1 VSSIHDYIIVGAG
14 SAGCVLANRLSE
26 DPAVRVLLL
35 EAGGSDRSLKI
46 KIPAAFPQQF
56 HTKLD
61 WDYATEPEPHVD
73 GRSLYIPRG
82 KALGGSSSMNAM
94 LYVRGRPLDYDG
106 WEAQGAPGWGYS
118 DVLPYFKRAEDNVR
132 GASEYHGAGGPLHV
146 AEQRSPRPLSKRLLA
161 ASEAAGIP
169 RIADYNG
176 PEQDGAS
183 MFQVT
188 QKNGQRFSAADAY
201 LHPALTRP
209 NLEVRTGVT
218 VLGVELEGDRA
229 VGVRLRKGRGGIE
242 LVRAEREVLLSA
254 GAIGSPQ
261 LLLLSGIGAPEEL
274 RAAGVQVTH
283 ELPGVG
289 RNLQDHPFLTVL
301 WEVSDTDT
309 LYGADKPKPLAEWL
323 LRKSGKLSSTVA
335 EVVAFTRTRG
345 GLPAADIQ
353 FHMGAAYYE
362 DHGAETYEG
371 HCMVIAP
378 VLVSPKARGQVWL
391 RSADPT
397 ANPRIITNTLSEPD
411 DVESLLAGTRLAR
424 EIAAC
429 SPLKEIVVSELK
441 PGPAAVEREELEAD
455 LRRRLM
461 LIYHPVGTARMSDT
475 HPDAVVD
482 SQLRVHGLHG
492 LRVIDASIM
501 PTIPGGNTNAPT
513 IMVAERGADLIRS
526 QPPAAS
532 TSAAPSGLISGS
544 DSTSTGA

>member
-1 VSSIHDYIIVGAG
+1 MHDYVIVGAG

-26 DPAVRVLLL
+26 DPSVSVLLL
-35 EAGGSDRSLKI
+35 EAGGRDRSPNI
-46 KIPAAFPQQF
+46 KIPAAFPNQF

-61 WDYATEPEPHVD
+61 WDFETEPEPHVD
-73 GRSLYIPRG
+73 GRSLFVPRG

-94 LYVRGRPLDYDG
+94 LYVRGRPLDYDT
-106 WEAQGAPGWGYS
+106 WEAQGAPGWGYR
-118 DVLPYFKRAEDNVR
+118 DVLPYFIKSEDNVR
-132 GASEYHGAGGPLHV
+132 GASEFHGAGGPLRV
-146 AEQRSPRPLSKRLLA
+146 SEQRSPRPLNERLLR

-188 QKNGQRFSAADAY
+188 QRDGKRFSAADAF
-201 LHPALTRP
+201 LRPALGRP
-209 NLEVRTGVT
+209 NLEVRTKVT

-229 VGVRLRKGRGGIE
+229 VGVRLRKGRRGE
-242 LVRAEREVLLSA
+242 EVVRAGSEVLLSA
-254 GAIGSPQ
+254 GAINSPQ
-261 LLLLSGIGAPEEL
+261 LLLLSGIGAADEL
-274 RAAGVQVTH
+274 RSAGVQPRH

-289 RNLQDHPFLTVL
+289 RNLQDHPFLTAI
-301 WEVSDTDT
+301 WEVSDQQT

-323 LRKSGKLSSTVA
+323 LRKSGKLTSTVA

-353 FHMGAAYYE
+353 YHMGAAYFE
-362 DHGAETYEG
+362 DHGAETYDG

-391 RSADPT
+391 RSADPM
-397 ANPRIITNTLSEPD
+397 AKPRILTNSLSEPQ
-411 DVESLLAGTRLAR
+411 DVESMLAGMRLAR
-424 EIAAC
+424 EIASQ
-429 SPLKEIVVSELK
+429 SPLKEIVVKELK
-441 PGPAAVEREELEAD
+441 PGPGVSERADLEAD

-475 HPDAVVD
+475 HELAVVD
-482 SQLRVHGLHG
+482 SQLRVHGLQG
-492 LRVIDASIM
+492 LRVIDASVM

-513 IMVAERGADLIRS
+513 IMIAERAADLIRGRVQS
-526 QPPAAS
+526 GASAPEPA
-532 TSAAPSGLISGS
+532 
-544 DSTSTGA
+544 

>member
-1 VSSIHDYIIVGAG
+1 MERAAYDYIVVGAG
-14 SAGCVLANRLSE
+14 SAGCALAGRLSE
-26 DPAVRVLLL
+26 DPTVRVLLL
-35 EAGGSDRSLKI
+35 EAGGRDSSLKI

-61 WDYATEPEPHVD
+61 WDFQTEPEPHVD
-73 GRSLYIPRG
+73 GRCLFIPRG

-94 LYVRGRPLDYDG
+94 LYVRGRPLDYDS
-106 WEAQGAPGWGYS
+106 WEAQGAPGWGYQ
-118 DVLPYFKRAEDNVR
+118 DVLPYFIKSEDNVR
-132 GASEYHGAGGPLHV
+132 GASAYHGAGGPLRV
-146 AEQRSPRPLSKRLLA
+146 SEQRSPRPLNRRLLA

-176 PEQDGAS
+176 PEQDGVS

-188 QKNGQRFSAADAY
+188 QLGGRRFSAADAY
-201 LHPALTRP
+201 LRPARGRP

-218 VLGVELEGDRA
+218 VLGVELAGSRA
-229 VGVRLRKGRGGIE
+229 VGVKVRKGRRGSE
-242 LVRAEREVLLSA
+242 VLRAECEVLLSA

-261 LLLLSGIGAPEEL
+261 LLLLSGIGAPDEL
-274 RAAGVQVTH
+274 RAAGVQPRH

-289 RNLQDHPFLTVL
+289 RNLQDHPFVTVI
-301 WEVSDTDT
+301 WEVSDRDT
-309 LYGADKPKPLAEWL
+309 LYGADRPKALAEWL

-353 FHMGAAYYE
+353 FHMGAAYFE
-362 DHGAETYEG
+362 DHGAATYDG

-391 RSADPT
+391 GSADPT
-397 ANPRIITNTLSEPD
+397 AKPRIITNALSEPED
-411 DVESLLAGTRLAR
+411 LESMIAGMRLAR
-424 EIAAC
+424 EIAAQD
-429 SPLKEIVVSELK
+429 PLREVVVKELE
-441 PGPAAVEREELEAD
+441 PGATAVDRAELEAD

-475 HPDAVVD
+475 HELAVVD
-482 SQLRVHGLHG
+482 SKLRVHGLES

-501 PTIPGGNTNAPT
+501 PTIVGGNTNAPT
-513 IMVAERGADLIRS
+513 IMIAERAADLIR
-526 QPPAAS
+526 Q
-532 TSAAPSGLISGS
+532 
-544 DSTSTGA
+544 GA